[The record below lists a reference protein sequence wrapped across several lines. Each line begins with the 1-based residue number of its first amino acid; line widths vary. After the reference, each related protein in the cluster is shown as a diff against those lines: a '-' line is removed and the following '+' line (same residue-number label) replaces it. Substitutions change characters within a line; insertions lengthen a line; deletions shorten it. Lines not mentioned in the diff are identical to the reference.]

1 MSHHGHSSDH
11 TSSGSHGGHGKR
23 LGDGSL
29 VGEDFEEG
37 LGHTMPVS
45 TLNKVF
51 ASLIAL
57 TVITVVASRINLG
70 SWNILI
76 ALGIATLKAAI
87 VASFFMHLKFE
98 GKTIMMYV
106 FYPLI
111 ILFLFI
117 GGSFVDVATRLDVHP
132 LGVEDKVPQ
141 PVIAGGHEHGEHAEG
156 AHQPPEASTSHAQGS
171 GAHE

>member
-1 MSHHGHSSDH
+1 MSHSTDSPGHAHSHSH
-11 TSSGSHGGHGKR
+11 SGGKR

-37 LGHTMPVS
+37 LGHTMPIS

-51 ASLIAL
+51 SSLIVL
-57 TVITVVASRINLG
+57 TIVTVAASRVNLG
-70 SWNILI
+70 SWNIII

-117 GGSFVDVATRLDVHP
+117 GGSFVDMATRLDVHP

-141 PVIAGGHEHGEHAEG
+141 PVVTSGSHAEHGEAPHAPEG
-156 AHQPPEASTSHAQGS
+156 DSTHHAT
-171 GAHE
+171 GAGEEH

>member
-1 MSHHGHSSDH
+1 MSHSAHDH
-11 TSSGSHGGHGKR
+11 HGGPTKR

-29 VGEDFEEG
+29 TGEDFEEG

-45 TLNKVF
+45 VLNKVF
-51 ASLIAL
+51 GSLVFL
-57 TVITVVASRINLG
+57 TIITVAASRQDFG
-70 SWNILI
+70 SWNVVI
-76 ALGIATLKAAI
+76 ALAIATVKAAI

-132 LGVEDKVPQ
+132 LGVEEKLPQ
-141 PVIAGGHEHGEHAEG
+141 PVIAGGHGEHHAG
-156 AHQPPEASTSHAQGS
+156 GPPEASTEHATIE
-171 GAHE
+171 GAQPHH